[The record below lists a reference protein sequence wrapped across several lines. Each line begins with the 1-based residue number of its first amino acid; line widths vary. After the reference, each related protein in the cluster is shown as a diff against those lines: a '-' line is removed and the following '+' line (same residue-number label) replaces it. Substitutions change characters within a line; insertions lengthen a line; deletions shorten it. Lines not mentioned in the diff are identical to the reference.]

1 MLKYSFLLPQSQRG
15 GEGDTPD
22 GKEGDH
28 ARIGRRD
35 ERYANFYASA
45 IDRSDCGLKLILK
58 WHVYATPRRDLHDKT
73 QWVEFSFRLLAD
85 FVC

>member
-1 MLKYSFLLPQSQRG
+1 MFNLPPQPQRG
-15 GEGDTPD
+15 VEGDSPD
-22 GKEGDH
+22 GKGGDH
-28 ARIGRRD
+28 ARTGRMD